1 MTDLSDLEDRV
12 EALLKDASNVDFSV
26 SEIDNAIRL
35 ALHDLSGSLPAR
47 ATASMDAV
55 TDQWEYTLA
64 VTGLVSVSEV
74 WYPYLATDAAYKLA
88 HPVKWRMLTDSV
100 LLLECKE
107 TPNSAYDIRL
117 LYEKTQTLA
126 GLDSAATT
134 TVNDA
139 EKSVLVIGAAGYAA
153 VSLARDK
160 IDTAVFGEAVTELSK
175 WGWARINEFKQRV
188 VELGDR
194 EAAGDDARIGWWSAD
209 KWDD

>member
-1 MTDLSDLEDRV
+1 LTDLSDLEDRV
-12 EALLKDASNVDFSV
+12 EALLKDASNADFSV

-35 ALHDLSGSLPAR
+35 ALHDLSGSLPVLAVV
-47 ATASMDAV
+47 TMDAV
-55 TDQWEYTLA
+55 TDQWEYTLTA
-64 VTGLVSVSEV
+64 TGLVAVTEV
-74 WYPYLATDAAYKLA
+74 WYPYLATDASYKLP
-88 HPVKWRMLTDSV
+88 HPVKWRMLTDTV

-107 TPNSAYDIRL
+107 TPDSAYDLRVFH
-117 LYEKTQTLA
+117 EKVQTLA
-126 GLDSAATT
+126 GLDGPTVTTLDAA
-134 TVNDA
+134 
-139 EKSVLVIGAAGYAA
+139 ERSVLVIGAAGYAA

-160 IDTAVFGEAVTELSK
+160 VDTVVFGDAVMELNK